1 MQPAQNYR
9 RVWRGPQ
16 PIVSCERRRNKSW
29 LAGIASCLLLLTT
42 PLAPASGQ
50 ELRRRASLGAG
61 IMPGDS
67 RLVIASVSPG
77 STAEAAGIL
86 PGDVLLR
93 IGETAITDGAQL
105 SQTLRAYRAGDRAAF
120 FIERGGKVLEKTTAF
135 KPKPL
140 ESSPDFDVLYNTVL
154 VDGAKYRAIIT
165 KPKGSGPFPALL
177 LIGGLGC
184 YSLDNL
190 EPDQPY
196 RRILYT
202 LTQKGYVTMRVD
214 KSGEGDSEGPPCKSP
229 EADLHMAVKRSV
241 AGLRAL
247 KTYGF
252 VKPDQVFI
260 FAHSI
265 GPIEAAL
272 VVNQVPVSGVIA
284 AETVGRD
291 WFSYIM
297 EISRSQPL
305 LLGESYDKVE
315 AGMRAKQLCNARFYL
330 QKQTPEMLAREA
342 PDCLKELPIADV
354 SYRYMQQV
362 ADVNLAQEWKA
373 PDIPVLVIYGT
384 SDPTTDED
392 ESRYLV
398 NLINSFHPGRATYL
412 KIDGMNHLFDRELSK
427 KDGLLAL
434 THKKELGDF
443 EATILTHIG
452 NWLDQLIRH

>member
-1 MQPAQNYR
+1 MHLAQND
-9 RVWRGPQ
+9 RVMWRNPQ
-16 PIVSCERRRNKSW
+16 PIVSCRVSRDKSW
-29 LAGIASCLLLLTT
+29 LAGIASCLLLLTI
-42 PLAPASGQ
+42 PLAQASGQ
-50 ELRRRASLGAG
+50 ELRRQASLGAG
-61 IMPGDS
+61 IVPKDAH
-67 RLVIASVSPG
+67 LVIASVLPG

-86 PGDVLLR
+86 AGDVLLR
-93 IGETAITDGAQL
+93 IGEAAITDAAQL
-105 SQTLRAYRAGDRAAF
+105 SQVLHAYRAGDRATF
-120 FIERGGKVLEKTTAF
+120 FIERSGKVLEKTTIF

-140 ESSPDFDVLYNTVL
+140 ETGPDFDVLYNVVL
-154 VDGAKYRAIIT
+154 VDGAKYRAIVT

-190 EPDQPY
+190 TPDHPY
-196 RRILYT
+196 RRILYA
-202 LTQKGYVTMRVD
+202 LTQKGFVTMRVE

-252 VKPDQVFI
+252 VKPNHVFI

-272 VVNQVPVSGVIA
+272 VVNQVSVSGVIA
-284 AETVGRD
+284 AETIGRD
-291 WFSYIM
+291 WFSYNL
-297 EISRSQPL
+297 EIARSQPL

-315 AGMRAKQLCNARFYL
+315 AGMRAKELCYARFYL

-354 SYRYMQQV
+354 SYKYMQQV

-398 NLINSFHPGRATYL
+398 NLINSFHPGRATYV
-412 KIDGMNHLFDRELSK
+412 KIDGMNHLFDREPSK

-434 THKKELGDF
+434 TGKKELGDF
-443 EATILTHIG
+443 EATVLTQIE
-452 NWLDQLIRH
+452 NWLKLRSS